1 MRKILQISLISII
14 LLMSVLFAGCVSEPV
29 DKQTDIIPTDTPA
42 LIVPEIPE
50 EIPAPIVPEI
60 PEEIP
65 APTVPEIPEEIPA
78 PTVPEISEEIPAPTV
93 PEISEEISAPTE
105 TYYYINKES
114 GIVHIEGCSYI
125 KNPENF
131 LKVTDISTYKKCSR
145 CW

>member
-78 PTVPEISEEIPAPTV
+78 PTVPEISEEI
-93 PEISEEISAPTE
+93 SAPTE